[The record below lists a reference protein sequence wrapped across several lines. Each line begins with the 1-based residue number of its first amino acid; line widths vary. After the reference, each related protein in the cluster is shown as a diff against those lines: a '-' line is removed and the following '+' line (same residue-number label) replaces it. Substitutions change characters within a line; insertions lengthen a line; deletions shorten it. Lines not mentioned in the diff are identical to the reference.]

1 MSPISRRNLLKST
14 AVVTALGA
22 ARLELAPQPASAAT
36 AGDPARPVSMAMHIH
51 ASWSEGTGS
60 MQGHLQQAT
69 ATGIDVMWWTEHD
82 FRMAEHGYPGII
94 HMNGPAETVSNV
106 ACTWTTKR
114 EGSLATG
121 TVVWDKQMAS
131 PADSATPGSARLTA
145 QSTGEDWSAVRISGD
160 AANTVLQRS
169 LYDQTINVDVF
180 PSTVSP
186 NAYLAVK
193 ITTSWRPAT
202 ADRPAGK
209 YTLTYIVDGTQGK
222 ARTCDGINAVVHI
235 PARKGEWTTLD
246 IHPADDIAHFWPDLE
261 SRDAAMVDV
270 TLGAVSRQEYVAD
283 GWFDLFRIS
292 RPSRGADDVLAVQRA
307 IMQGYS
313 LKYPAV
319 RQYQGLEVSLVKP
332 THVNWFGPEIHMP
345 TFGKA
350 TPTADPDPAAGLAVV
365 AMIQSLGGLAS
376 YNHPFGTGNPSLLP
390 PAQQDALRAS
400 VAKTVLG
407 DRAMGCDILE
417 VGYPSRGGVDLDRHS
432 QLWDTCSRN
441 AIFLTGTGVTDDH
454 SGQDWFGQASN
465 FVTWAHA
472 ASKELTD
479 LLPAL
484 ASGQVFFSDPVR
496 FTGTLDLQVDGY
508 APMGSVTVSN
518 ATTRTVRTIVTTPPA
533 DGVVRIVTGTV
544 DMAGAAQLEPGTTFT
559 ETSAAAWATSGYV
572 DIQIDTSAPRFVRI
586 EIRNRAGEPIA
597 LSNPVW
603 LLREEPAGGV
613 PARRSVA

>member
-1 MSPISRRNLLKST
+1 MLPITRRDVLKAT
-14 AVVTALGA
+14 AVVTAVGA
-22 ARLELAPQPASAAT
+22 ARLELGPQPVAAAT
-36 AGDPARPVSMAMHIH
+36 VDDPSRAVSMAMHIH

-82 FRMAEHGYPGII
+82 FRMAEHGYPGTI
-94 HMNGPAETVSNV
+94 HMNGPSETVSNV
-106 ACTWTTKR
+106 AVTWTTKR
-114 EGSLATG
+114 EGTLATG

-131 PADSATPGSARLTA
+131 PADSATPGSVHLTA
-145 QSTGEDWSAVRISGD
+145 QAAGKEEAAIRISGD

-202 ADRPAGK
+202 GERPAGE

-222 ARTCDGINAVVHI
+222 ARTASGIDAVVHL
-235 PARKGEWTTLD
+235 PARMREWTTLD
-246 IHPADDIAHFWPDLE
+246 IRPVDDIVHFWPDLE
-261 SRDAAMVDV
+261 SRDAAMIDV
-270 TLGAVSRQEYVAD
+270 TLGAVSRGKFVAD

-292 RPSRGADDVLAVQRA
+292 RPARGADDVLAVQRA
-307 IMQGYS
+307 VMQGYS
-313 LKYPAV
+313 LKFPAV

-345 TFGKA
+345 TFA
-350 TPTADPDPAAGLAVV
+350 NPTPTVDSNPADGLAIV
-365 AMIQSLGGLAS
+365 AWIQARGGLAS
-376 YNHPFGTGNPSLLP
+376 YNHPYGTGDPALLP
-390 PAQQDALRAS
+390 AAQQDALRVS

-407 DRAMGCDILE
+407 DRAMGADILE
-417 VGYPSRGGVDLDRHS
+417 VGYPSRGGVNLDHHS

-454 SGQDWFGQASN
+454 SGQNWLGQKSN
-465 FVTWAHA
+465 FWTWAHA
-472 ASKELTD
+472 PGKELTD

-484 ASGQVFFSDPVR
+484 ASGKVFFGDPAQ
-496 FTGTLDLQVDGY
+496 FTGTIDLLVDGF
-508 APMGSVTVSN
+508 APMGSATVSS
-518 ATTRTVRTIVTTPPA
+518 ASTRTVRAILTDPP
-533 DGVVRIVTGTV
+533 DRSVVRIVTGTV
-544 DMAGAAQLEPGTTFT
+544 DMAGVAQPEPGTTFT
-559 ETSAAAWATSGYV
+559 EMSAGAWATTGFV
-572 DIQIDTSAPRFVRI
+572 DLPVDTTAPRFVRF
-586 EIRNRAGEPIA
+586 EVRSAAGLPIA

-603 LLREEPAGGV
+603 MLRDQPAGGI
-613 PARRSVA
+613 PATRSV